1 MTPPTA
7 QTSRPIEAVTGN
19 QAVAYAMKQ
28 VNPDVVAAYPIT
40 PQTDVV
46 QNFAEYVA
54 DGVVKANF
62 VTVESEHSAMSACV
76 GSASAG
82 ARTMTATSSAG
93 FALMW
98 EMVYVAASMRAPI
111 VMTTVNRALSGPI
124 NIHCDHSDTM
134 GGRDSGWIQ
143 IYNEDAQEAY
153 DATIMGFPIA
163 EHSDVRLPVM
173 NMYDGFIIS
182 GAIGPLQSLTDE
194 EVQAFIGQAPSY
206 PSLLDQENPATFG
219 PFDGLH
225 GWYFEHKVNQQR
237 AMDNALR
244 VIQETFDR
252 YATQFGRQYH
262 HLMQY
267 RMEDA
272 DIALVVI
279 GSAAGNARAV
289 ADKLREEGVKAGVIK
304 VRTFRPFPAAE
315 YAQALSGVKAVGV
328 MDRADSFGAVGGPL
342 YLEVASALFQH
353 GVSSKIAN
361 FIYGLGGRDIFP
373 DNIEEAFRVLQKA
386 AAGGDLPKN
395 RIYLNMKGA

>member
-1 MTPPTA
+1 MTPPTV
-7 QTSRPIEAVTGN
+7 QTQRPIEAVTGN
-19 QAVAYAMKQ
+19 QAVAFAMKQ
-28 VNPDVVAAYPIT
+28 INPDVVAAYPIT

-62 VTVESEHSAMSACV
+62 VTVESEHSAMSACI
-76 GSASAG
+76 GSASSG

-98 EMVYVAASMRAPI
+98 EVVYIAASMRAPI

-134 GGRDSGWIQ
+134 GGRDAGWIQ

-163 EHSDVRLPVM
+163 EHPDVRLPVM

-182 GAIGPLQSLTDE
+182 GAIGPMQSLTDE
-194 EVQAFIGQAPSY
+194 EVQQFIGQAPGY
-206 PSLLDQENPATFG
+206 PSLLDFDSPMTFG

-237 AMDNALR
+237 AMDNALG
-244 VIQETFDR
+244 VIQGVYDR
-252 YATQFGRQYH
+252 FAAVSGRQYQ

-272 DIALVVI
+272 YIAIVVI
-279 GSAAGNARAV
+279 GSAAGNARSV
-289 ADKLREEGVKAGVIK
+289 ADKLRADGVKAGVIK

-315 YAQALSGVKAVGV
+315 YAKALAGVKAVGI
-328 MDRADSFGAVGGPL
+328 MDRADSFGASGGPL
-342 YLEVASALFQH
+342 YMDVVSALYQQ
-353 GVSSKIAN
+353 GVHTKVAN

-373 DNIEEAFRVLQKA
+373 HNIEEAFRVLQKA
-386 AAGGDLPKN
+386 AEGGDPPKT
-395 RIYLNMKGA
+395 RVYLNMKGA